1 MMKDLTPQEIDVARK
16 IISAGLVK
24 SAESLSFFMNETISL
39 KDFDAEKNLDN
50 PPLELGKKDESNIHL
65 LTTKVIGEMKGIC
78 CLIFSEEEANHLRK
92 AALPQEILDS
102 PEMMEEMS
110 DGIMLEVDNIIS
122 ASVITQI
129 SNKLKQKVYGDVPKM
144 TLNDYIQNTKRF
156 MKENFFSYHPN
167 TNNCQDFI
175 SAILQANGIKEHN
188 VYNFVKQDTSMI
200 FKDKLFCSS
209 NKIFSGLMSL

>member
-78 CLIFSEEEANHLRK
+78 CLIFSEQEANHLRS
-92 AALPQEILDS
+92 AALPPEILNS
-102 PEMMEEMS
+102 PEMMAEMS

-122 ASVITQI
+122 ASVITQFSNLLKVKIHGGVPNLKKVTSSEMEEYI
-129 SNKLKQKVYGDVPKM
+129 SSEVDNELYLISFKTSFESSKA
-144 TLNDYIQNTKRF
+144 RF
-156 MKENFFSYHPN
+156 NPEFVWLFDNS
-167 TNNCQDFI
+167 FI
-175 SAILQANGIKEHN
+175 DSIKNYAAIEA
-188 VYNFVKQDTSMI
+188 
-200 FKDKLFCSS
+200 
-209 NKIFSGLMSL
+209 

>member
-122 ASVITQI
+122 ASVITQF
-129 SNKLKQKVYGDVPKM
+129 SNL
-144 TLNDYIQNTKRF
+144 LNDYGA
-156 MKENFFSYHPN
+156 MKY
-167 TNNCQDFI
+167 
-175 SAILQANGIKEHN
+175 IK
-188 VYNFVKQDTSMI
+188 
-200 FKDKLFCSS
+200 
-209 NKIFSGLMSL
+209 

>member
-1 MMKDLTPQEIDVARK
+1 MKDLTPQEIDVARK

-78 CLIFSEEEANHLRK
+78 CLIFSEEEADHLRK

-122 ASVITQI
+122 ASVITQF
-129 SNKLKQKVYGDVPKM
+129 SNLLKVKIHGGVPDLKKVTFKEM
-144 TLNDYIQNTKRF
+144 EDYISSEVNNELYLISFKTSFESSKAQFNPEFVWLFDNT
-156 MKENFFSYHPN
+156 
-167 TNNCQDFI
+167 FI
-175 SAILQANGIKEHN
+175 DNIKKYAALE
-188 VYNFVKQDTSMI
+188 V
-200 FKDKLFCSS
+200 
-209 NKIFSGLMSL
+209 

>member
-78 CLIFSEEEANHLRK
+78 CLIFSAEEADHLRK

-122 ASVITQI
+122 ASVITQFSNLLKVKIHGGVPDLKKVTFKEMEEYI
-129 SNKLKQKVYGDVPKM
+129 SGEVNNELYLISFKTSFESSKAQFNPEFVWLFD
-144 TLNDYIQNTKRF
+144 NT
-156 MKENFFSYHPN
+156 
-167 TNNCQDFI
+167 FI
-175 SAILQANGIKEHN
+175 DNIKKYAALE
-188 VYNFVKQDTSMI
+188 V
-200 FKDKLFCSS
+200 
-209 NKIFSGLMSL
+209 

>member
-78 CLIFSEEEANHLRK
+78 CLIFSEEEADHLRK

-122 ASVITQI
+122 ASVITQF
-129 SNKLKQKVYGDVPKM
+129 SNLLKVKIHGGVPDLKKVTFKEM
-144 TLNDYIQNTKRF
+144 EDYISSEVNNELYLISFKTSFESSKAQFNPEFVWLFDNT
-156 MKENFFSYHPN
+156 
-167 TNNCQDFI
+167 FI
-175 SAILQANGIKEHN
+175 DNIKKYAALE
-188 VYNFVKQDTSMI
+188 V
-200 FKDKLFCSS
+200 
-209 NKIFSGLMSL
+209 

>member
-78 CLIFSEEEANHLRK
+78 CLIFSEEEADHLRK

-122 ASVITQI
+122 ASVITQFSNLLKVKIHGGVPNLKKVTFNEMEEYI
-129 SNKLKQKVYGDVPKM
+129 SGEVNNELYLISFKTSFESSKAQFNPEFLWLFD
-144 TLNDYIQNTKRF
+144 NT
-156 MKENFFSYHPN
+156 
-167 TNNCQDFI
+167 FI
-175 SAILQANGIKEHN
+175 DCIKKYAALE
-188 VYNFVKQDTSMI
+188 V
-200 FKDKLFCSS
+200 
-209 NKIFSGLMSL
+209 

>member
-1 MMKDLTPQEIDVARK
+1 MMKDLTPHEIEVAKK

-78 CLIFSEEEANHLRK
+78 CLIFSEEEADHLRK

-122 ASVITQI
+122 ASVITQF
-129 SNKLKQKVYGDVPKM
+129 SNLLKVKIHGGVPNLKKV
-144 TLNDYIQNTKRF
+144 TS
-156 MKENFFSYHPN
+156 KEMEE
-167 TNNCQDFI
+167 FI
-175 SAILQANGIKEHN
+175 SGEVNQELYLISFKTSFESAKVQFNPEFVWLFDNTFIESIKNYAAQEA
-188 VYNFVKQDTSMI
+188 
-200 FKDKLFCSS
+200 
-209 NKIFSGLMSL
+209 